1 MSISPD
7 YLIERKRNLKKL
19 TKWRLITFVLIILLF
34 GVVGK
39 NYLPQNEMT
48 SKVPFPG
55 KGSYIASIKIDDI
68 ILDDLPRVRKIA
80 AIEKDKAVKAVIV
93 HMNSQGGSVVGSEML
108 YNAFLK
114 LSKEKPVVMVMDS
127 VAASGGY
134 MAALGGD
141 YIIAHNGTI
150 TGSIGVIM
158 QSAEVTELAEKV
170 GIKFNN
176 FKSDELK
183 ASPNPTE
190 KLTPEA
196 RRVTMESIYNVY
208 DYFIEIVAERRKLDL
223 NYVRKIA
230 DGRIYSGRQALELKL
245 IDAIG
250 DEDTAIQ
257 WLKSN
262 KDIPESLEVVDVSL
276 RNKEKFLDILMED
289 FSNQIFHFFS
299 VGTKGLKSV
308 L

>member
-1 MSISPD
+1 MSVSPD
-7 YLIERKRNLKKL
+7 YLIERKRNQIKL
-19 TKWRLITFVLIILLF
+19 TKWRLITFALIILLF
-34 GVVGK
+34 AIAGK
-39 NYLPQNEMT
+39 NYLPQTEMT
-48 SKVPFPG
+48 SKVPFSG

-134 MAALGGD
+134 MVALGGD

-170 GIKFNN
+170 GVKFNN

-196 RRVTMESIYNVY
+196 RRATMESIYNVY
-208 DYFIEIVAERRKLDL
+208 DYFIEIVAKRRKLDL

-250 DEDTAIQ
+250 DEDMAIQ

-276 RNKEKFLDILMED
+276 RNKEKFLDILIED
-289 FSNQIFHFFS
+289 FSNQISRFFS
-299 VGTKGLKSV
+299 IGTKGLKSV

>member
-7 YLIERKRNLKKL
+7 YLIERKRNQKKL
-19 TKWRLITFVLIILLF
+19 TKWRLITFALIILLF
-34 GVVGK
+34 GFFSK
-39 NYLPQNEMT
+39 SYLPQNEM
-48 SKVPFPG
+48 SAKVPFPG
-55 KGSYIASIKIDDI
+55 KSSYIASIKIDDI
-68 ILDDLPRVRKIA
+68 ILDDLPRIRKIA

-114 LSKEKPVVMVMDS
+114 LAKEKPVVMVMDS

-158 QSAEVTELAEKV
+158 QSAEVTDLAEKI

-183 ASPNPTE
+183 ASPNLTE

-196 RRVTMESIYNVY
+196 RYATMESIYNVY

-230 DGRIYSGRQALELKL
+230 DGRVYSGRQALELGL

-250 DEDTAIQ
+250 NEDTAIQ
-257 WLKSN
+257 WLKSDKN
-262 KDIPESLEVVDVSL
+262 IPESLEVVDISL
-276 RNKEKFLDILMED
+276 YNKEKFLDVLIED
-289 FSNQIFHFFS
+289 FSNRVFSFFS
-299 VGTKGLKSV
+299 VSIKGLKSI